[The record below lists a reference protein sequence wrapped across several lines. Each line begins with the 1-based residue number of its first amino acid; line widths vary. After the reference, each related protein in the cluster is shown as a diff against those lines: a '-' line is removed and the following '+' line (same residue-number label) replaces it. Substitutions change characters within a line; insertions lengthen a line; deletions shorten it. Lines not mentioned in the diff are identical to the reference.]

1 MFLGLLLLGV
11 GWSVGLIAG
20 TTLVSESVRPD
31 MKVEVQG
38 TADLSMSL
46 CGGLAAFASGFI
58 KQEWGF
64 HVLADISALAAAVL
78 LVVVWFTRT
87 RTSPPVNG
95 PSVVG

>member
-1 MFLGLLLLGV
+1 
-11 GWSVGLIAG
+11 
-20 TTLVSESVRPD
+20 

-64 HVLADISALAAAVL
+64 HVLADISAVAAAVL

-87 RTSPPVNG
+87 RTSRPMSG
-95 PSVVG
+95 SSVVG